1 MNKNESLITNNKI
14 EKIQNKKEIRKQIK
28 NIMNLDD
35 LKNFIKLSNI
45 DSIISLYSSKK
56 SYISPEL
63 KLLPRKKK
71 IINNNS
77 KEIIKK
83 KISPNKKPE
92 IKKYNYKKKI
102 VINKEKLN
110 KKKENNLIFGELK
123 DLMDDNVG
131 TFDNNSLEKENQN
144 QNKLKIYIGNKINN
158 NDKNKNNKNNNNIF
172 DMGSISHISKNG
184 SSSGKEKNIIEEDI
198 KNNNNPFEKIVCDF
212 IEVENCKNLFNESQ
226 ENRNEINKE
235 ENPINDQYKSR
246 ALKEILNNENNDKK
260 EEIKI
265 TKNNPKNNNKKEYD
279 KLIMKFIDEI
289 ITESEDEIF
298 QIEKFVNNIIKDSEN
313 EVIQIEKFAKDIISE
328 SKNESNAIKNF
339 VNEIFSEAIS
349 NASNKNPF
357 DEAIKEEQKEEKNI
371 NNNINIMNYKKIS
384 DVINSNEEND
394 NEKKILG
401 NNSETKIIYRT
412 LGEENEK
419 NNEKNILLQSQENK
433 DMNSMYKKNR
443 TIQGVSKNYRFGY
456 LRKNSLRREYQ
467 QKKYN
472 TLNSNNSN

>member
-63 KLLPRKKK
+63 KLSPRKKK

-110 KKKENNLIFGELK
+110 KKKENNLIFGDLK

-212 IEVENCKNLFNESQ
+212 IEEENCKNLFNESQ

-260 EEIKI
+260 EEINI
-265 TKNNPKNNNKKEYD
+265 TKDNPKNNNKKEYD

-339 VNEIFSEAIS
+339 VDEIFSEAIS
-349 NASNKNPF
+349 NTFNKNPF

-371 NNNINIMNYKKIS
+371 NNNINIINYKKIS
-384 DVINSNEEND
+384 DEINSNEEND

-419 NNEKNILLQSQENK
+419 NNENNILLQSQENK

>member
-63 KLLPRKKK
+63 KLSPRKKK

-110 KKKENNLIFGELK
+110 KKKENNLIFGDLK

-131 TFDNNSLEKENQN
+131 NFDNNSLEKENQN

-212 IEVENCKNLFNESQ
+212 IEEENCKNLFNESQ

-260 EEIKI
+260 EEINI
-265 TKNNPKNNNKKEYD
+265 TKNNSKNNNKKEYD
-279 KLIMKFIDEI
+279 KLTMKFIDEI
-289 ITESEDEIF
+289 ITESEEEIF

-339 VNEIFSEAIS
+339 VDEIFSEAIS
-349 NASNKNPF
+349 KVSNKNPF

-371 NNNINIMNYKKIS
+371 NNNINIINYKKIS
-384 DVINSNEEND
+384 DEINSNEEND

-401 NNSETKIIYRT
+401 NNSETKIIYISFVDI
-412 LGEENEK
+412 LFLENFFL
-419 NNEKNILLQSQENK
+419 NNQI
-433 DMNSMYKKNR
+433 
-443 TIQGVSKNYRFGY
+443 
-456 LRKNSLRREYQ
+456 
-467 QKKYN
+467 YN
-472 TLNSNNSN
+472 F

>member
-35 LKNFIKLSNI
+35 LKNFLKLSNI

-63 KLLPRKKK
+63 KLSPRKKK

-110 KKKENNLIFGELK
+110 KKKENNLIFGDLK

-158 NDKNKNNKNNNNIF
+158 NDKNKNNNNIF

-260 EEIKI
+260 EEINI
-265 TKNNPKNNNKKEYD
+265 IKNNPKDNNKKEYD

-339 VNEIFSEAIS
+339 VDEIFSEAIS
-349 NASNKNPF
+349 NTFNKNPF

-371 NNNINIMNYKKIS
+371 NNNINIINYKKIS
-384 DVINSNEEND
+384 DEINSNEEND
-394 NEKKILG
+394 NENKILG

-419 NNEKNILLQSQENK
+419 NNENNILLQSQENK